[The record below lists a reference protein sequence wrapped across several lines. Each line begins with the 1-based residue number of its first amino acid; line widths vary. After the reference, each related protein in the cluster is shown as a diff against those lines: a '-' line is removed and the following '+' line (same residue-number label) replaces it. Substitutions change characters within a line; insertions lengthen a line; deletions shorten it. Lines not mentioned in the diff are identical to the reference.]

1 MNKSLLK
8 QIAELSD
15 IGIADL
21 KKLWREYYPDVE
33 PPANSSRILMIRRLT
48 YRLQEISLGGLPDDV
63 QKRLHELRGSVPTI
77 LNPKRKCLPP
87 PGTNL
92 VREYQGI
99 THRVTVLYE
108 GFEYEGRKYD
118 NLSIIAR
125 LITGT
130 RWSGPL
136 FFGLKS

>member
-15 IGIADL
+15 MGIADL

>member
-1 MNKSLLK
+1 MSKSLLK
-8 QIAELSD
+8 QIADLSD
-15 IGIADL
+15 MGIADL

-99 THRVTVLYE
+99 THRVTVLHE
-108 GFEYEGRKYD
+108 GFEYEGRRYD
-118 NLSIIAR
+118 NLSVIAR